1 MFTSSSQIFEKL
13 ETKVGVVLEA
23 SSGASQSWDRLHKF
37 AIVYRTRAIITH
49 SWLQNGKWENIY
61 INSYLISTN
70 HGLEWHEYGTLSVVN
85 ICW

>member
-1 MFTSSSQIFEKL
+1 MFTSSSKIFEKL

-49 SWLQNGKWENIY
+49 SWLQN
-61 INSYLISTN
+61 T
-70 HGLEWHEYGTLSVVN
+70 LEY
-85 ICW
+85 